1 MNRSGARSFKTTL
14 AISAAT
20 KRLDRAVQA
29 MTVLAATETSMLKAS
44 GFEPTSVGGID
55 QSVRIE
61 PFGNLHQF
69 GKLGKLVTAKETVAA
84 L

>member
-1 MNRSGARSFKTTL
+1 VPLPSGSIAQY
-14 AISAAT
+14 
-20 KRLDRAVQA
+20 RLW
-29 MTVLAATETSMLKAS
+29 VLAATDTSMIKAR
-44 GFEPTSVGGID
+44 GFEPTSVGGSD

-69 GKLGKLVTAKETVAA
+69 GKLGKLVTAKEAVAA

>member
-1 MNRSGARSFKTTL
+1 MIKPR
-14 AISAAT
+14 
-20 KRLDRAVQA
+20 
-29 MTVLAATETSMLKAS
+29 
-44 GFEPTSVGGID
+44 GFEPTSVGGSD

-69 GKLGKLVTAKETVAA
+69 GKLGKLVTAKEAVAA

>member
-1 MNRSGARSFKTTL
+1 
-14 AISAAT
+14 
-20 KRLDRAVQA
+20 

>member
-1 MNRSGARSFKTTL
+1 L

-20 KRLDRAVQA
+20 KRLDRALQA
-29 MTVLAATETSMLKAS
+29 MTVLAATDTSMIKPR
-44 GFEPTSVGGID
+44 GFEPTSVGGSD

-69 GKLGKLVTAKETVAA
+69 GKLGKLVTAKEAVAA